1 MAEQESQNHFNKVTF
16 GVDVTPSSIQQP
28 RGDQPKN
35 ERSMLYNQGD
45 VDFLSDFQ
53 TSLGAPS
60 LSSFYTVD
68 LDLAL
73 GLSNVGD
80 EFGSKSEAS
89 LEDWLTSCGVLE
101 PNLGSK
107 RFSILASEAI
117 LPGSNMTVVSEVGS
131 RQGITEKFATQRAYN
146 DIAITYYVPADYKTL
161 RLFQEWINFMNPL
174 YYSNGQGVEGT
185 PQQGRSGGY
194 PSAVDRYAYH
204 RFRYPSEYKKTMS
217 ITKFEKDIGNKAA
230 ALTAREG
237 QAKEFKQEAISYK
250 FINVFPTAVQDIAL
264 TYQASSVL
272 QVTVEFAYDRYVIIS
287 NQKKQGIK
295 EEVIKPQP
303 AALDDGSG
311 KPGAF
316 AIGSLETDNLNPKYF
331 GKNNANATQTNP

>member
-174 YYSNGQGVEGT
+174 
-185 PQQGRSGGY
+185 
-194 PSAVDRYAYH
+194 
-204 RFRYPSEYKKTMS
+204 
-217 ITKFEKDIGNKAA
+217 GN
-230 ALTAREG
+230 
-237 QAKEFKQEAISYK
+237 
-250 FINVFPTAVQDIAL
+250 
-264 TYQASSVL
+264 
-272 QVTVEFAYDRYVIIS
+272 
-287 NQKKQGIK
+287 
-295 EEVIKPQP
+295 
-303 AALDDGSG
+303 
-311 KPGAF
+311 
-316 AIGSLETDNLNPKYF
+316 
-331 GKNNANATQTNP
+331 